1 LLLRLLFAIVV
12 AFLVAISEGSLP
24 LRLLCVS
31 DRRYSALPKRG
42 VILSEAVR
50 EFANGAVEEPVLS
63 LSMEPAF
70 ACAFSRPSKSNPQ
83 PTILQSLTTFFFKN
97 SPKLACQAPKP
108 PKPNKT
114 SNISVAF

>member
-1 LLLRLLFAIVV
+1 MLLRLLFAIVV

-70 ACAFSRPSKSNPQ
+70 AFVFQSALQKQSTTHYSSIAYNFLLQKQ
-83 PTILQSLTTFFFKN
+83 PKTRLS
-97 SPKLACQAPKP
+97 SPK
-108 PKPNKT
+108 T
-114 SNISVAF
+114 T